1 MKPTFDV
8 GKKIRQTIEELGG
21 TLPEDLPTPRESIQ
35 QLQRKEQ
42 KQIQERSQLSL
53 FEEPEKTDE

>member
-8 GKKIRQTIEELGG
+8 GKKIRQTTEELGG